1 MMRWLK
7 STRLYCLWGE
17 RRKHVKYYLL
27 LRDVMDVCAYVLLIW
42 QYLQV
47 KGVSFRTKFV
57 VLAHGAAAK
66 VNSALPLVGLGRV
79 KQ

>member
-1 MMRWLK
+1 M
-7 STRLYCLWGE
+7 SI
-17 RRKHVKYYLL
+17 YYLL

>member
-1 MMRWLK
+1 MRAFLPLNI
-7 STRLYCLWGE
+7 SAISS
-17 RRKHVKYYLL
+17 VI
-27 LRDVMDVCAYVLLIW
+27 RDGMDVCVNVLLIC
-42 QYLQV
+42 QYVQI